1 MLHVFILSTYPRADQ
16 MIGDGKYM
24 GTTVKKAKNGY
35 YAYVNYHDSSGN
47 RRQKKAPGHF
57 KLKRE
62 AKQAAVKL
70 ELELQRAN
78 PKLSE
83 MTFSDYYQRWFDL
96 YKKNK
101 AKSHSASYQY
111 ALIGKY
117 IKKYFKGTKLRDIK
131 RSEYQAFINWYGA
144 NHSYESVRKLKGA
157 CHNCVGYAVDDGIVD
172 KDFTNHVELAYNSS
186 HTRKVEYLNN
196 QELSKLKQWTVS
208 KLDRYYTSR
217 YMILTAIYTGL
228 RKGEVQGLTWND
240 IDFVHSTISVN
251 KQWDEK
257 EKSFKPVKTKSSNRV
272 IKVNRQLL
280 RYLTDLKPN
289 HTTMIFEDV
298 FGKIPSSN
306 AINKC
311 LRNIM
316 TQAGIK
322 KTGFHFH
329 SLRHTHVAYLIGQ
342 GVDIYAISKRLGH
355 SNVNI
360 TLSVYAYLIDEYKT
374 KNDNLIVEKLANI

>member
-1 MLHVFILSTYPRADQ
+1 
-16 MIGDGKYM
+16 M

-35 YAYVNYHDSSGN
+35 YAYVNYRDSNGK
-47 RRQKKAPGHF
+47 RRQKKASGRF
-57 KLKRE
+57 KLKRD
-62 AKQAAVKL
+62 AKQAATKL
-70 ELELQRAN
+70 ELGLQKAN
-78 PKLSE
+78 PKLSD

-111 ALIGKY
+111 ELIGKY

-157 CHNCVGYAVDDGIVD
+157 CHNCIGYAVDDDIIQ
-172 KDFTNHVELAYNSS
+172 KDFTSHVEIAYNAEN
-186 HTRKVEYLNN
+186 TRKVEYLSN
-196 QELSKLKQWTVS
+196 QELSKLKKQLVS
-208 KLDRYYTSR
+208 GLSRYYTSR

-240 IDFVHSTISVN
+240 IDFVHSTITVN
-251 KQWDEK
+251 KQWDER
-257 EKSFKPVKTKSSNRV
+257 EKGFKPVKTESSNRV

-280 RYLTDLKPN
+280 NYLTDLKPN
-289 HTTMIFEDV
+289 HTTMVFEDI
-298 FGKIPSSN
+298 FGNIPSSN
-306 AINKC
+306 ALNKC
-311 LRNIM
+311 LRQVM
-316 TQAGIK
+316 SQASISK
-322 KTGFHFH
+322 EGFHFH

>member
-1 MLHVFILSTYPRADQ
+1 
-16 MIGDGKYM
+16 MIGDAKYM

-35 YAYVNYHDSSGN
+35 YAYVNYRDSDGK

-70 ELELQRAN
+70 ELELQKNN
-78 PKLSE
+78 PKLSD
-83 MTFSDYYQRWFDL
+83 MTFSDYYQRWFEL

-111 ALIGKY
+111 TLIGKY
-117 IKKYFKGTKLRDIK
+117 IKRYFKDTKLRDIK
-131 RSEYQAFINWYGA
+131 RSDYQAFINWYGA
-144 NHSYESVRKLKGA
+144 NHSYESVRKLRGA
-157 CHNCVGYAVDDGIVD
+157 CHSCVSYAIDDDIVD
-172 KDFTNHVELAYNSS
+172 KDFTNHVELAYNAE

-196 QELSKLKQWTVS
+196 QELSKLKRWIVS
-208 KLDRYYTSR
+208 KLDRHYTSR

-240 IDFVHSTISVN
+240 IDFVRSTITVN

-257 EKSFKPVKTKSSNRV
+257 EKDFKSVKTESSNRV
-272 IKVNRQLL
+272 IKVNRELL
-280 RYLTDLKPN
+280 KYLADLKSN
-289 HTTMIFEDV
+289 QSTMV
-298 FGKIPSSN
+298 FMNVFNQIPTSN
-306 AINKC
+306 ALNKC
-311 LRNIM
+311 LHSVM
-316 TQAGIK
+316 KQAKINK
-322 KTGFHFH
+322 QGFHFH

-360 TLSVYAYLIDEYKT
+360 TLAVYAYLVDEYKT